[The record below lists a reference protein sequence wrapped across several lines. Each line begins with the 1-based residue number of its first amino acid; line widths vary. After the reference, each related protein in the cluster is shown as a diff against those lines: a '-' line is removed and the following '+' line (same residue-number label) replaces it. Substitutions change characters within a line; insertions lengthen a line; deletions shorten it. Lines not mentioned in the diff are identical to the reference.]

1 MHDPGTEE
9 GGVTSVYEELV
20 ALGTEWA
27 DAQKVASISEIA
39 RKATFG
45 AIVTR
50 LRAEGKGLGE
60 AEHMARN
67 DPEYKE
73 SAENAA
79 QAERDAI
86 AARIVYYAKQ
96 TSFEA
101 WRTLQANERA
111 AQSADR

>member
-1 MHDPGTEE
+1 MS
-9 GGVTSVYEELV
+9 SVYQELV
-20 ALGTEWA
+20 ELGTAWA
-27 DAQKVASISEIA
+27 DAQKVASICEHT
-39 RKATFG
+39 RKAVFG

-50 LRAEGKGLGE
+50 LKAEGRGLGE
-60 AEHMARN
+60 AEHMART

-73 SAENAA
+73 AYERAS

-86 AARIVYYAKQ
+86 AAKVVYQAKQ

-111 AQSADR
+111 AQTADR